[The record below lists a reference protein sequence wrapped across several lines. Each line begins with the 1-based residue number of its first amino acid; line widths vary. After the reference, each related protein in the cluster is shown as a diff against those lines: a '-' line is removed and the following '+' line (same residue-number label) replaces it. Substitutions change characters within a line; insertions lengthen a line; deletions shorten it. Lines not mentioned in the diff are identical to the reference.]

1 MKKHLTVALAL
12 LAILGLGAGLL
23 PRTALANGAA
33 STRNIL
39 LGAGAATYL
48 IIQHNRV
55 VHQREAAAA
64 AQQAAVAQ
72 QRNDAWA
79 AYHAAELSAHQE
91 ALANAELHKELA
103 FEKSVVA
110 QQQRQLAA
118 LHVGANFTHVVATTG
133 SSHGSPQVVASDG
146 IGWGT
151 L

>member
-1 MKKHLTVALAL
+1 MKRQLTIALAL
-12 LAILGLGAGLL
+12 LAVLGLGAGLL
-23 PRTALANGAA
+23 PRPALANGAA

-39 LGAGAATYL
+39 LGIGAATYL

-64 AQQAAVAQ
+64 AQQAAIAQ

-79 AYHAAELSAHQE
+79 AYRAAERSAHQE

-103 FEKSVVA
+103 YEKSVVA

-118 LHVGANFTHVVATTG
+118 LHVGSNFTHVVAATG
-133 SSHGSPQVVASDG
+133 SHGNQQVIASDG
-146 IGWGT
+146 LGWGT